1 MKTLYETLI
10 EHIINDE
17 SDKAR
22 HVFHKIVVNASRDIY
37 ESIMDE
43 EPGCD
48 EVGGNRA
55 RGLVREIG
63 AEEDGAGF
71 AEGEDEDFGD
81 ELGGDEGDLGGDEF
95 GGDEGDLGDDDL
107 GGDEM
112 GGELGGNDAD
122 IGSKIDQLG
131 DTLSAQLADLQAEF
145 ERRMSGDS
153 GDEGEDD
160 GESAEFP
167 GSEEDGEEFGGEEGS
182 EEAGEEG
189 SEELAEGEDEELDE
203 SEEDTEELEESLL
216 REYAKLAGIREYVE
230 NQGEIYKQEPASGE
244 GKVVGQRQDSKPSIN
259 AKSIVAGKNDMGGS
273 TANIVKGGSEAAPD
287 GNTPKKPS
295 SYVSKGE
302 KKMSDEQF
310 KNAPGNK
317 KVWDSKKSDAHGT
330 EKKGAGEG
338 KLAGDDG
345 SVPVN
350 STSLLKRRS

>member
-43 EPGCD
+43 EPGCGD
-48 EVGGNRA
+48 DGSQVGGNRA

-71 AEGEDEDFGD
+71 AEGDDEDFGD
-81 ELGGDEGDLGGDEF
+81 EIGDPDGEEF
-95 GGDEGDLGDDDL
+95 DISGSMDTDGAEEL
-107 GGDEM
+107 
-112 GGELGGNDAD
+112 GGELGSDDGD

-153 GDEGEDD
+153 DDECEDD

-167 GSEEDGEEFGGEEGS
+167 GSEEDGEEFGGEGDEEGS
-182 EEAGEEG
+182 EEPGEG
-189 SEELAEGEDEELDE
+189 APEELAEGEDEELEE

-287 GNTPKKPS
+287 GNSPKKPS